1 MSQNETPMPPH
12 QAPKTKPRDLQLGT
26 EQEMQTRLHDIVSQ
40 IRQQTDICPKLAL
53 VLGSGLG
60 ELAQKMEVCATVPYE
75 TLAGFPRST
84 VQGHRGQF
92 LFGKLS
98 GVPTVVMQGRVHYYE
113 GYSMS
118 QVVLPIRVMGMLG
131 ARFLLLTNA
140 AGGMNPSFSPGD
152 LMVITDH
159 IATAVD
165 NPLRGENLSFLGP
178 RFPDMSEVYSAR
190 LRDVMFDVAD
200 RCKIPL
206 RAGVYVQLSGPSYE
220 TPAEIRMYR
229 MLGGDAVGMS
239 TACEAIAARHM
250 GLEVGGISCIT
261 NMAADVSDTP
271 LSHEEVQ
278 TTATRLSGQFS
289 ELLLEIAATLKEL

>member
-12 QAPKTKPRDLQLGT
+12 QAPGTKQRDLQLGT

-40 IRQQTDICPKLAL
+40 IRQQTDIHPKLAL

-84 VQGHRGQF
+84 VPGHRGQF

-261 NMAADVSDTP
+261 NMAAGVSDTP